1 MHTGLYGDIKIKIK
15 KNEQSTFNIRRFCKG
30 VDQYE

>member
-15 KNEQSTFNIRRFCKG
+15 NYEQSTFNIRGFSKG